1 MDHNM
6 KRKMKL
12 HVGMETRLGWYNTF
26 YRLLSPI
33 SLHIPLHTCMLNPL
47 CIVYDKAH
55 DTSAL
60 WHFQLLWQPIYV
72 EWQWINLFIF
82 STGVPLLITLFNI
95 SQFRSVAWFNAA
107 VGMTFIVL
115 QFLMLRGESKWK
127 RHEMTC
133 KCKSRCG
140 GDMKF
145 NLKWVELFVSF
156 LVKLGMF
163 CSRYVS
169 TVSYGILW
177 EGN

>member
-1 MDHNM
+1 M
-6 KRKMKL
+6 
-12 HVGMETRLGWYNTF
+12 T
-26 YRLLSPI
+26 LSVT
-33 SLHIPLHTCMLNPL
+33 LATHLRRMAMN
-47 CIVYDKAH
+47 
-55 DTSAL
+55 
-60 WHFQLLWQPIYV
+60 Q
-72 EWQWINLFIF
+72 FIHF

-95 SQFRSVAWFNAA
+95 SQFRSVAWFNVA

-127 RHEMTC
+127 KHEMTC
-133 KCKSRCG
+133 TCTSRCG